1 MVFAYNSRTDRL
13 MARVAISILSLGL
26 VYGIISFGRPIYWRF
41 YATVLR
47 PFEDG
52 SERGIDV
59 LDDDPFS
66 ASVVEQKKQHGEG
79 IFHCLSLCSD
89 GHA

>member
-1 MVFAYNSRTDRL
+1 MVFTYKSRTDRL
-13 MARVAISILSLGL
+13 MARVAIAIFSLGAI
-26 VYGIISFGRPIYWRF
+26 YGILSFGRPIYWRF

-52 SERGIDV
+52 GEVGAVDVV

-66 ASVVEQKKQHGEG
+66 AAAVEKNHLHGEEV
-79 IFHCLSLCSD
+79 L
-89 GHA
+89 